1 MQCARR
7 RRSTS
12 RTERQVWPPISK
24 LAVSA
29 WRKSWIFSG
38 PERRL
43 STANSAGVRPRSS
56 RRAKRVLKLLTPR
69 KWRARETPH
78 RTILMSSGPGRHGR
92 EHPGG
97 ARLVLHDQASAFPP
111 DRQPRW
117 IFRLRRHARLRLLPA
132 VRRRLGALPAVHHPT
147 LAASC
152 GRRCVPCRCA
162 PPSRG
167 PARRG
172 PLRLG
177 DRPYRGGRS
186 RSCRTPRVAPAY
198 PCRSASGLRPGA
210 RSPALGLRPD
220 RGAAPRPARVGR
232 VRGRGLDAALRQH
245 LLELALVA
253 LHEDR
258 VLERVLAELLD
269 LLEVFPQH
277 LELLDAG
284 HEFAG
289 RRTPYGFWEGPQ
301 AHELTSTTTGSNLTR
316 QTGSGSPGRATSQ
329 ARLRSA
335 SISSV
340 AAGFA
345 TAALSTSPRSTT
357 AGPAPVLRASSG
369 RSASVPR
376 STRRSGSVALST
388 RASGVSFGL
397 PRLINSALI
406 ASASPAPM

>member
-1 MQCARR
+1 MSRSSGGSPCTHSAQAASIAPSMQCARR

-43 STANSAGVRPRSS
+43 STANSARVRPRSS
-56 RRAKRVLKLLTPR
+56 RRAKRILKLLTPR

-172 PLRLG
+172 PLRRG

-210 RSPALGLRPD
+210 RSPALGLRTD

-232 VRGRGLDAALRQH
+232 VRGRGLDAALLQRSGVDACRVPGVRGVGGVAREARVKGLLGLFAVGILQLLHQVRQH

-253 LHEDR
+253 LHEHG
-258 VLERVLAELLD
+258 VLERLLAELLD

-316 QTGSGSPGRATSQ
+316 QDAKGFTGRVTSQ

-340 AAGFA
+340 AA
-345 TAALSTSPRSTT
+345 
-357 AGPAPVLRASSG
+357 
-369 RSASVPR
+369 
-376 STRRSGSVALST
+376 
-388 RASGVSFGL
+388 
-397 PRLINSALI
+397 
-406 ASASPAPM
+406 